1 MLNEP
6 TLIETG
12 SLAEDTKYM
21 CATSQIDRGSA
32 FRCSLIARLLLSI
45 GLIGGVGF
53 GETAHPAHAQSSKS
67 KTNQKKKTTP
77 SRKTAK
83 SSAGSKKKSSNAA
96 GKRKPTTRQKIK
108 PTSKKPAKPKLPPL
122 KTPADKLKFLDAIR
136 LSMPTLRVGA
146 SIRYLSDDLDKG
158 LTTRIKLESYQ
169 YAPTISDE
177 TFVRRAYLDLTGK
190 VPSARVVKQFVANA
204 DRKKRS
210 ALVDQLLET
219 DDYAR
224 KWARY
229 WRNVIFYNSAA
240 NKNRVNPQALED
252 WLAEQFKKNVSW
264 DRITAELVSATPKYN
279 KAQKEN
285 KNEWGQ
291 KTGPNNFVLAC
302 ENKPEQLASQ
312 TARIFMGIS
321 VQCAECHDH
330 PFDQWKREQF
340 HEMAAFFSRKKYY
353 MTDQEDPAKRTVM
366 QARFLLGEKPPEG
379 MTADQ
384 RRVAIAAYLV
394 YNRDNYWF
402 ARAFVNRIWNELIGD
417 GFYAVDSLGPDAE
430 VMHKSVANRIA
441 AVFRYKEFD
450 PKWVFRLIMNSRTYQ
465 REIRTI
471 ESDDKL
477 FTAVRPSRLRP
488 DQVLA
493 SVEKITGTNPNLNRM
508 IDRTFNVDPSIPQRD
523 LEGSI
528 QQALLMMN
536 NGTLQARLRNSGLK
550 KQLVKIK
557 SNREMVKELYLG
569 ILARTPTDAELAR
582 SADYVIKVGNR
593 YDAIDD
599 LIWVLVNS
607 TEFTTK
613 R

>member
-1 MLNEP
+1 MP
-6 TLIETG
+6 
-12 SLAEDTKYM
+12 M
-21 CATSQIDRGSA
+21 TSQSGREST
-32 FRCSLIARLLLSI
+32 FRNPWFTMALLSI
-45 GLIGGVGF
+45 ALISVWNS
-53 GETAHPAHAQSSKS
+53 GESDRNVFAQTSTS
-67 KTNQKKKTTP
+67 KTSKAKKSTP
-77 SRKTAK
+77 SQKITKA
-83 SSAGSKKKSSNAA
+83 SAGSKKKSPKTTA
-96 GKRKPTTRQKIK
+96 KRKPSTRKTTKRSGQAK
-108 PTSKKPAKPKLPPL
+108 SKKPAKPKLPPL
-122 KTPADKLKFLDAIR
+122 KTPADKRKFLNAIR
-136 LSMPTLRVGA
+136 LSMPTRRVG
-146 SIRYLSDDLDKG
+146 SKIRYLSDDLDKG
-158 LTTRIKLESYQ
+158 LTTRIKVESYQ
-169 YAPTISDE
+169 YARPISDE
-177 TFVRRAYLDLTGK
+177 TFVRRAYLDLTDK
-190 VPSARVVKQFVANA
+190 VPSARVVKQFVANE

-210 ALVDQLLET
+210 ALIDQLLET

-252 WLAEQFKKNVSW
+252 WLTEQFKKDVSW
-264 DRITAELVSATPKYN
+264 DRITAELVSATPKFN

-302 ENKPEQLASQ
+302 ENKATELAAQ

-353 MTDQEDPAKRTVM
+353 MTDQEDPAKRTEM

-379 MTADQ
+379 LSTDQ
-384 RRVAIAAYLV
+384 RRVAIAAYLI
-394 YNRDNYWF
+394 YNPDNYWF

-430 VMHKSVANRIA
+430 VIHKSVANRIA

-488 DQVLA
+488 EQVLA
-493 SVEKITGTNPNLNRM
+493 SVEKITGANPNIKRM
-508 IDRTFNVDPSIPQRD
+508 INRTFKVDPSIPQRD

-536 NGTLQARLRNSGLK
+536 NGALQARLRNSTLK

-569 ILARTPTDAELAR
+569 ILARTPTDAELQR
-582 SADYVIKVGNR
+582 SIDYLTKVRNR
-593 YDAIDD
+593 YEAIDD